1 MVSVFSSNLFL
12 LNIYDIYFTPGL
24 TNVTNSILLSFGN
37 LRRLFY
43 AVVPPSID
51 SMEEICLAGYQDAL
65 QFLKLSGLIQCKE
78 CKTLTKE
85 DCKTLPKEDCTK
97 CKELE
102 KQAEDSNLPESLRQ
116 VFQEA
121 RQSETTTGGFLSQLT
136 QPIKSSLAWLLT
148 LSY

>member
-12 LNIYDIYFTPGL
+12 FNIYHIYFTPGL
-24 TNVTNSILLSFGN
+24 TLTLGN

-43 AVVPPSID
+43 TVVPPSID
-51 SMEEICLAGYQDAL
+51 ILEETCHAGYRDTL
-65 QFLKLSGLIQCKE
+65 QYLKLIGLIQCEE
-78 CKTLTKE
+78 CKTKE
-85 DCKTLPKEDCTK
+85 DYKTLPKEDCAK

-102 KQAEDSNLPESLRQ
+102 KQAEDSKLPESLRQ

-121 RQSETTTGGFLSQLT
+121 RQSEATTSGFLSRLIR
-136 QPIKSSLAWLLT
+136 PIRSSLAWLLT

>member
-1 MVSVFSSNLFL
+1 MN
-12 LNIYDIYFTPGL
+12 DIYFTPGL
-24 TNVTNSILLSFGN
+24 TLTFGN

-51 SMEEICLAGYQDAL
+51 SMEEFYLAGFQDTL
-65 QFLKLSGLIQCKE
+65 QFLKLSGLIQCEE
-78 CKTLTKE
+78 CKTLTEE
-85 DCKTLPKEDCTK
+85 DYKTLPKEDCAK

-121 RQSETTTGGFLSQLT
+121 RQSEASAGGFLSRLIQT
-136 QPIKSSLAWLLT
+136 IRSSLAWLLA

>member
-1 MVSVFSSNLFL
+1 MVSVISSRLFL
-12 LNIYDIYFTPGL
+12 FNIYDIYFTPGL
-24 TNVTNSILLSFGN
+24 TLTLGN

-43 AVVPPSID
+43 AEVPPSID
-51 SMEEICLAGYQDAL
+51 SLEKFYMAGYEDTF
-65 QFLKLSGLIQCKE
+65 QFLKLNGLIKCEE

-85 DCKTLPKEDCTK
+85 ECKALTKDCAK

-102 KQAEDSNLPESLRQ
+102 KKAEDSKLPESLRQ

-121 RQSETTTGGFLSQLT
+121 RQSEATTSGFLSQLT

>member
-12 LNIYDIYFTPGL
+12 FNIYDIYFTPGL
-24 TNVTNSILLSFGN
+24 TLTFGN

-51 SMEEICLAGYQDAL
+51 SLEKFYLAGFQDTL
-65 QFLKLSGLIQCKE
+65 QFLKLSGLIQCEE

-85 DCKTLPKEDCTK
+85 DYKTLTKEDCAK
-97 CKELE
+97 CKQLE
-102 KQAEDSNLPESLRQ
+102 KQAEDSKLPESLRQ

-121 RQSETTTGGFLSQLT
+121 RQSEATTSGFLSKLIQT
-136 QPIKSSLAWLLT
+136 IRSSLAWLLT

>member
-1 MVSVFSSNLFL
+1 MN
-12 LNIYDIYFTPGL
+12 YIYFTPGL
-24 TNVTNSILLSFGN
+24 TLTFGN

-51 SMEEICLAGYQDAL
+51 SMEEIYLAGFQDTL
-65 QFLKLSGLIQCKE
+65 QFLKLSGLIQCEE
-78 CKTLTKE
+78 CKTLTE
-85 DCKTLPKEDCTK
+85 EEYKTLTKENCAR

-102 KQAEDSNLPESLRQ
+102 KQAEDSKLPESLRQ

-121 RQSETTTGGFLSQLT
+121 RQSEATTSGFLSELIQT
-136 QPIKSSLAWLLT
+136 IRSSLAWLLT